1 MKTYILL
8 ERSYTTGSFKKHLNS
23 HRGWFCEE
31 KENQRIKGIEFSTK
45 QALPQEIIKALGD
58 IATIAHE
65 SNYQEFRNFLTN
77 ICKAELDRF
86 IKKPSLTSAKSMIKR
101 VVEKVAKDEKI
112 NTMRTIQDKL
122 SNARKAYELNN
133 KGAENE

>member
-23 HRGWFCEE
+23 HRGWFCEL
-31 KENQRIKGIEFSTK
+31 KENQRIKGIEFSTR
-45 QALPQEIIKALGD
+45 QTLPQEIIKALSD

-65 SNYQEFRNFLTN
+65 SNYQEFRKFLSG

-86 IKKPSLTSAKSMIKR
+86 IKKPSLTSAKAMIIR
-101 VVEKVAKDEKI
+101 VIEKVAKDEKI
-112 NTMRTIQDKL
+112 SKMKTIQDKL
-122 SNARKAYELNN
+122 YNIKNAYQLNS
-133 KGAENE
+133 KGE

>member
-23 HRGWFCEE
+23 HRGWFCEL
-31 KENQRIKGIEFSTK
+31 KESQRIKGIEFSTR

-65 SNYQEFRNFLTN
+65 SNYQEFRKFLSG

-86 IKKPSLTSAKSMIKR
+86 IKNPSLTTAKKMIKR
-101 VVEKVAKDEKI
+101 VIEKVAKDEKI
-112 NTMRTIQDKL
+112 SNMKTIKDKL
-122 SNARKAYELNN
+122 YNIKNAYELNN
-133 KGAENE
+133 KGE

>member
-31 KENQRIKGIEFSTK
+31 KENQRIKGIEFSTR
-45 QALPQEIIKALGD
+45 QALSDEVIKAIGD

-65 SNYQEFRNFLTN
+65 GRSAQEFRNFLTN
-77 ICKAELDRF
+77 ICKDELDRF

-101 VVEKVAKDEKI
+101 VIEKVAKDEKI
-112 NTMRTIQDKL
+112 NAMRTIQDKL
-122 SNARKAYELNN
+122 SNARKAYEL
-133 KGAENE
+133 K